1 MRIGIDARILDFGYT
16 GIGRYLRNLLD
27 ELPKVDTENE
37 YFLFT
42 NSNDYINS
50 DFYTVVNYRKNSL
63 PRVIYSQ
70 IYSFFDLPKLLK
82 EYKIDLLFAANFL
95 IPHRGMKKIKSVS
108 VIYDLLP
115 WILKESGSFI
125 FRVFMKVSVPFTVK
139 RVNKIITIS
148 HHSKKDIIKLLKVP
162 GEKIDVLYCTPAKSI
177 LQERYKN
184 NTLSESLK
192 EQLPEKYLLYVG
204 RIEARKNILTILKIL
219 DLLKQKG
226 SDLKLVLVGAKG
238 NGFEK
243 IQREI
248 ALRDKTVLYL
258 TKLDDKILSAIYKK
272 AFAFIF
278 PSFYEGFGFTPL
290 EAMTLGLPVLTSNTS
305 SLPEVVGDAGIMHSP
320 NDSQSFAESIMRL
333 ENDEELYD
341 QMKAKS
347 LVQSDKFQINE
358 ITKELVNIFNE
369 LNLNDT
375 SR

>member
-177 LQERYKN
+177 LQERDKN

-204 RIEARKNILTILKIL
+204 RIEARKNILTILKTL

-290 EAMTLGLPVLTSNTS
+290 EAMTMGIPVFTSNTS
-305 SLPEVVGDAGIMHSP
+305 SVVGDAGIMHFP
-320 NDSQSFAESIMRL
+320 NDYQSFAESIMRL